1 MAQESFEIYA
11 FKDGNWSVDSAH
23 GKKNLAISL
32 ALTLLN
38 KTDHTAVRVIKK
50 YESNPI
56 NKAAGVVIFK
66 ESSEDISISDKAWI
80 DNIHKNKENRI
91 KKTSEGIIEQKKVI
105 SNYAETRAKNF
116 ISSIF
121 TIIIIVIIAIGVLF
135 GGRYYL
141 LDYLETI

>member
-23 GKKNLAISL
+23 EIKDLAISL

-50 YESNPI
+50 YGSSPI
-56 NKAAGVVIFK
+56 NKAGAVIIFK

-80 DNIHKNKENRI
+80 DNIHKNKEDRL
-91 KKTSEGIIEQKKVI
+91 KKASEAEMEKKKAI
-105 SNYAETRAKNF
+105 SNHAEIRAKKLYRK
-116 ISSIF
+116 IF
-121 TIIIIVIIAIGVLF
+121 KIIIIVIIVIGALF
-135 GGRYYL
+135 GGTYYL
-141 LDYLETI
+141 LDYLGKI